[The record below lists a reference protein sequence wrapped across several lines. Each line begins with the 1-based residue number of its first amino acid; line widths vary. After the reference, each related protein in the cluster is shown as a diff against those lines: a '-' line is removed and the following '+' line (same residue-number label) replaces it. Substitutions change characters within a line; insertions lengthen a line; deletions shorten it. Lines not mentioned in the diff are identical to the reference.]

1 MSRSKNDDI
10 QRFPYGI
17 IDELYSV
24 QKYSMVSR
32 SLCVKLPCKT
42 EHLLNRSCTN
52 KSSHTWSRSIRLPR
66 DNLIAKKT
74 FCLTIDHILQR
85 AFLRWS
91 KFQLSSFQYYICY
104 KSLCNFLPK

>member
-66 DNLIAKKT
+66 DNLIAKK
-74 FCLTIDHILQR
+74 
-85 AFLRWS
+85 
-91 KFQLSSFQYYICY
+91 
-104 KSLCNFLPK
+104 NFLSDHRSHSSEGVSKMEQIST